1 MADISRVLLVIS
13 VGRQLIP
20 FLKKEKE
27 GREKRGKG
35 MKEEVGEWEGEV
47 RWRKSFLCSRRE
59 TWEPEAAVGAWLG
72 WEGWSRAESI
82 PKGGP

>member
-1 MADISRVLLVIS
+1 
-13 VGRQLIP
+13 
-20 FLKKEKE
+20 
-27 GREKRGKG
+27 

-72 WEGWSRAESI
+72 WEGWSGAESI